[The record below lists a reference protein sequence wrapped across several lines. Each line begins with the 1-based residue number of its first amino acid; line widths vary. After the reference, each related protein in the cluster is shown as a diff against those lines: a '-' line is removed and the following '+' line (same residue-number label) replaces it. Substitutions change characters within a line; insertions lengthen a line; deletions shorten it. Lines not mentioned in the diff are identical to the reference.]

1 MPSRRA
7 MMLRVRW
14 WPETLGSLVRA
25 ALAAGHAVS
34 PIPGPSAPLA
44 ALAASGL
51 PTDAFLYLGYLPR
64 KGKERRELIAQIANL
79 RYTLIFL
86 EAPHRLLEALVDLQ
100 EGLGDRP
107 ISLGRELTKLHEE
120 IWRGRLSA
128 ARVHFTEEPP
138 RGEFTL
144 VIGGKEAALGVA
156 WTEDELHAAIR
167 EGLKSGEAA
176 SALAARL
183 AAASGWTRREIYKLT
198 VSLSP
203 KN

>member
-1 MPSRRA
+1 M
-7 MMLRVRW
+7 
-14 WPETLGSLVRA
+14 
-25 ALAAGHAVS
+25 
-34 PIPGPSAPLA
+34 PLA

-64 KGKERRELIAQIANL
+64 KAVERRKLIGQIANL
-79 RYTLIFL
+79 PYTLIFL

-176 SALAARL
+176 SALAAQMDVLLDASVEREADPHNL
-183 AAASGWTRREIYKLT
+183 VRIILGKRQTTDSEAENVYTRAAASFRDWHCQPSRQ
-198 VSLSP
+198 
-203 KN
+203 